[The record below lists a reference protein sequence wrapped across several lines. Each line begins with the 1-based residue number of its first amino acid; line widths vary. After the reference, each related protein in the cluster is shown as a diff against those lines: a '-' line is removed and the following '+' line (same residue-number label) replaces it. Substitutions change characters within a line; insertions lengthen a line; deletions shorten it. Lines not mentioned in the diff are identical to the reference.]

1 MARKYTPAWQR
12 TLLTALNNAPNASDG
27 QSAWDS
33 LPPEE
38 QSAVKRFLADRA
50 KGDQDKADAMLRE
63 TLPLVKPAKELGW
76 LWLIGVLAVCI
87 LGGMVLAAL
96 TENVFDAKARAA
108 MYTVG
113 FGISLISNFA
123 GAKGSRMRR
132 IWTKRTEGEDGA
144 YAALKRMFATSL
156 STPLVAL
163 KDPVTLLSLVMF
175 VLCLVLLIRPAPPT
189 AMYVRV
195 TDVLVDVAKGEADMD
210 DVLALIAPLDAD
222 NADQVIRKAYKN
234 TWNNSDERYL
244 AAALAVRMGHEKAAE
259 YAKAAVTDTS
269 YADLNTPAES
279 AEFPALVALCDGETH
294 HIALRTLATTGSREW
309 EALLTALGAEM
320 GKTRSAAELL
330 QLLDETPMA
339 EGRNVVFLQAALPGM
354 SFAEAEGVIDG
365 VDAAHRPLLIRAIA
379 SSFTAPD
386 DVLAFIRLAKTHGLS
401 ASECYPDGALLTWDA
416 SAYDPYDSPKADGLG
431 KRDTFLII
439 RRTEQPEPF
448 TTFVVPEEQETSDG
462 EALPTLYGNYD
473 PDESLGAGQ
482 YTLVLETSALDRMPE
497 ERIPRTFAECDAL
510 VFLDTWYWCDGY
522 VRFSRSVWKDD
533 AWKYRQIDEPTF
545 GMTQEIAV
553 YSMANASW
561 LFSYRDNHAYSPAM
575 LEENLGGKDVLEWNT
590 ADYYIAS
597 PDEAWMAEA
606 YADFLF
612 ALERR
617 NWLLVP

>member
-12 TLLTALNNAPNASDG
+12 TLLTSLNNAPNASDG
-27 QSAWDS
+27 ASAWAS

-38 QSAVKRFLADRA
+38 QSAVKRFLTDRA
-50 KGDQDKADAMLRE
+50 KGDPDKADAMLRE

-76 LWLIGVLAVCI
+76 LWLIGVLVVCI

-113 FGISLISNFA
+113 FGISLISNFV

-144 YAALKRMFATSL
+144 YTALKRMFATSL

-175 VLCLVLLIRPAPPT
+175 VLSLVLLIRPAPPT
-189 AMYVRV
+189 AMYVQV
-195 TDVLVDVAKGEADMD
+195 TDVLVDVAKGEAEMD
-210 DVLALIAPLDAD
+210 DALALIAPLGAEE
-222 NADQVIRKAYKN
+222 ADQVVRKAYKN

-244 AAALAVRMGHEKAAE
+244 AAALAVRMGHERAAE
-259 YAKAAVTDTS
+259 YAKAAVADTN
-269 YADLNTPAES
+269 YADLNTSAES
-279 AEFPALVALCDGETH
+279 AEFAALLALCDEETH
-294 HIALRTLATTGSREW
+294 HIALKTLATTGSREW
-309 EALLTALGAEM
+309 ATLLMALGAEM
-320 GKTRSAAELL
+320 GKTRDASALL
-330 QLLDETPMA
+330 KLLDETPMA
-339 EGRNVVFLQAALPGM
+339 DGRNVVFLQAALPEM
-354 SFAEAEGVIDG
+354 PFAEVETLIVGA
-365 VDAAHRPLLIRAIA
+365 DAAHRSLLIRAIA
-379 SSFTAPD
+379 SSFDDPD
-386 DVLAFIRLAKTHGLS
+386 DVLAFIRLAKLHGLS
-401 ASECYPDGALLTWDA
+401 ASECYPEGAVLAWDA
-416 SAYDPYDSPKADGLG
+416 SAYDPYDSPKAKSLG
-431 KRDTFLII
+431 KRDTFLVI
-439 RRTEQPEPF
+439 RRTEKPEPF

-482 YTLVLETSALDRMPE
+482 YTLVLETSALDRMPA
-497 ERIPRTFAECDAL
+497 ERIPHTFADCDAL
-510 VFLDTWYWCDGY
+510 VLLDTWYWCDGY
-522 VRFSRSVWKDD
+522 VRFSRSIWRDD

-545 GMTQEIAV
+545 GVIQEIAV
-553 YSMANASW
+553 YSMQNAAW
-561 LFSYRDNHAYSPAM
+561 LFNYRENHAYSPAM

-597 PDEAWMAEA
+597 PDEAWMAET
-606 YADFLF
+606 YADFLHS
-612 ALERR
+612 LERR